1 MKKLFCIVMIILML
15 PAVFAE
21 EVEISVDLNEYNI
34 SKEAN
39 HVMINEDIY
48 VVCKDLV
55 LALGGTIE
63 WTAPTQIVKMTFD
76 DQIIELQID
85 NPMGRIDG
93 EFVDIHYP
101 PILREGKT
109 MLPASFI
116 ESFLGCD
123 VTWNKETYHLDI
135 VKEGYIVPEIY
146 RSEKTY
152 TDEDLYYLAKIVT
165 VESGNQSA
173 EMALAIANT
182 VLNRVKDDRFPNTV
196 KDVIFQIDRYVQF
209 PPAHKASFKD
219 LEPSEMATIAAKK
232 ALEGINN
239 IGYSLYFNN
248 APFKSKAND
257 LIEIIDGE
265 YFYY

>member
-1 MKKLFCIVMIILML
+1 MKKILCIVIIIMML
-15 PAVFAE
+15 PSVFAE
-21 EVEISVDLNEYNI
+21 DVEISVGLNEQSIGSESNHMLIDDQAYVLC
-34 SKEAN
+34 KE
-39 HVMINEDIY
+39 
-48 VVCKDLV
+48 LV
-55 LALGGTIE
+55 LALGGEVE
-63 WTAPTQIVKMTFD
+63 WTAPTRIIKMTFD
-76 DQIIELQID
+76 DKVIELQID
-85 NPMGRIDG
+85 NTMGRIDG
-93 EFVDIHYP
+93 EFVEIDYP
-101 PILREGKT
+101 PILVDGRA
-109 MLPASFI
+109 MLYHKFI
-116 ESFLGCD
+116 ELFLDCE
-123 VTWNKETYHLDI
+123 VSYNAETLHLDI
-135 VKEGYIVPEIY
+135 VKEGYIVPEEY
-146 RSEKTY
+146 VMKKSY

-165 VESGNQSA
+165 VESGDQSA

-219 LEPSEMATIAAKK
+219 LVPSEMATVAAKK

-248 APFKSKAND
+248 APFKSKADD